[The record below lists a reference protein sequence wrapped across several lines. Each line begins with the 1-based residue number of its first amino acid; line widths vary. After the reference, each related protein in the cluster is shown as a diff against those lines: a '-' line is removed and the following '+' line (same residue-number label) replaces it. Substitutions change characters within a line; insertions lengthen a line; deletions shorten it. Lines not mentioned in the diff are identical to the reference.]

1 MAQYH
6 ITLNDEL
13 LHGLFT
19 RDEGLAKLLEQ
30 VLNQILEPQVE
41 EQLGARRYERTEER
55 KGYRNGSYPR
65 QLTTRVGRL
74 TLRVPRTRDGEFS
87 TGSSPNY
94 CVKFHSQF
102 SELMS
107 LENKIA
113 FCRFPFTQFPVLN
126 PVEMLRRRM
135 RGRQGKRGKRRRQKG
150 AGVFQG
156 IGFR

>member
-6 ITLNDEL
+6 ITVNDEL

-30 VLNQILEPQVE
+30 VLNPILEAQVE
-41 EQLGARRYERTEER
+41 EQLGARRYKRTEER

-87 TGSSPNY
+87 T
-94 CVKFHSQF
+94 
-102 SELMS
+102 ELFNDIN
-107 LENKIA
+107 EANK
-113 FCRFPFTQFPVLN
+113 LWYWH
-126 PVEMLRRRM
+126 
-135 RGRQGKRGKRRRQKG
+135 
-150 AGVFQG
+150 
-156 IGFR
+156 

>member
-30 VLNQILEPQVE
+30 VLNQILEAQVE

-87 TGSSPNY
+87 TELFQRYQRSEQALVLALMEMVVKGCLPEKSLKSRRNY
-94 CVKFHSQF
+94 AA
-102 SELMS
+102 L
-107 LENKIA
+107 
-113 FCRFPFTQFPVLN
+113 RFPN
-126 PVEMLRRRM
+126 PRSPHCA
-135 RGRQGKRGKRRRQKG
+135 RGWIR
-150 AGVFQG
+150 
-156 IGFR
+156 